1 MSIYGATG
9 RVVENTTAM
18 QTNSNLY
25 QKDFLF
31 QVKLDLGEEGKNQ
44 SVESKIAT
52 SKDSAKKL
60 SEVWKKATDLSD
72 KVTDLSEDSED
83 LEELLEKTRRFVK
96 SYNAVLE
103 SVKEVS
109 SLSLKRE
116 AQKLVED
123 TKANAG
129 SFAKI
134 GISITNSGSL
144 EMDKKEFKKA
154 DTDTI
159 KDLFTSESAEQ
170 LGEKAVTVKETSKRE
185 MLKANTYNR
194 AGAYSFNYNHAVECF
209 A

>member
-9 RVVENTTAM
+9 MAVDSITAM
-18 QTNSNLY
+18 QMNTNLY
-25 QKDFLF
+25 QKEYLF
-31 QVKLDLGEEGKNQ
+31 QVKLDLGEENEKQ
-44 SVESKIAT
+44 SEESKIAT

-60 SEVWKKATDLSD
+60 SEVCQKATDLGN
-72 KVTDLSEDSED
+72 KVTELGEESKD
-83 LEELLEKTRRFVK
+83 LEELLEKTHRFVK

-116 AQKLVED
+116 AQRLVED

-134 GISITNSGSL
+134 GISITNSGAL

-154 DTDTI
+154 DKVSI
-159 KDLFTSESAEQ
+159 KDLFTGESAEQ

-185 MLKANTYNR
+185 MLKANTYDR
-194 AGAYSFNYNHAVECF
+194 TGAYSFNYNYSVECY